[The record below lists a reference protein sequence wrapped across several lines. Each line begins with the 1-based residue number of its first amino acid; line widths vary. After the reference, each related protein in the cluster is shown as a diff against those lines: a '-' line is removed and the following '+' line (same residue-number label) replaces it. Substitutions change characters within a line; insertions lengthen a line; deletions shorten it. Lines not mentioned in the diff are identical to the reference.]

1 METIRK
7 QTMKGA
13 LLFAFNNE
21 TTDYVKMA
29 VFAAKRINKFLNLPV
44 TLITDNK
51 TLLSNYDYTFDK
63 VIYMDA
69 NRDNV
74 RNNNTWVNKG
84 RYQAFELSPY
94 DETIVLDVDYIVNSD
109 RLLKTFDLYDNFM
122 CHKKINFLMAPS
134 DIQER
139 VSYSS
144 IESVWA
150 TTLTFNKSKH
160 TEHIFNC
167 VKMVQDNYQHY
178 VQLHGITMP
187 YYRNDYAF
195 AIALRI
201 VNGHIDN
208 QNYFT
213 PWKLLHVG
221 PGTQV
226 YKTGDTEY
234 TMVHDTT
241 KNNKLKKEYVTIKDL
256 DFHMLNKN
264 NFAELLDE

>member
-1 METIRK
+1 
-7 QTMKGA
+7 MKGA

-29 VFAAKRINKFLNLPV
+29 VFTAKRVNQFLNLPV
-44 TLITDNK
+44 TLVTDSK
-51 TLLSNYDYTFDK
+51 TLVDNYEYTFDK
-63 VIYMDA
+63 VVYIDS
-69 NRDNV
+69 NKDNK
-74 RNNNTWVNKG
+74 RNNNTWLNKG

-94 DETIVLDVDYIVNSD
+94 DETIVLDVDYVVNSD
-109 RLLKTFDLYDNFM
+109 RLLKTFEIYDNFM

-134 DIQER
+134 DRQER
-139 VSYSS
+139 ISYSG
-144 IESVWA
+144 IDGVWA

-160 TEHIFNC
+160 TEHLFNC
-167 VKMVQDNYQHY
+167 VKMVQENYQHY
-178 VQLHGITMP
+178 VQLHNIALP

-208 QNYFT
+208 QNSFT

-226 YKTGDTEY
+226 YKESDTEY
-234 TMVHDTT
+234 TFVHDTT
-241 KNNKLKKEYVTIKDL
+241 KNNKLKKEYVTIKDT
-256 DFHMLNKN
+256 DFHMLNKI
-264 NFAELLDE
+264 NFMEIING